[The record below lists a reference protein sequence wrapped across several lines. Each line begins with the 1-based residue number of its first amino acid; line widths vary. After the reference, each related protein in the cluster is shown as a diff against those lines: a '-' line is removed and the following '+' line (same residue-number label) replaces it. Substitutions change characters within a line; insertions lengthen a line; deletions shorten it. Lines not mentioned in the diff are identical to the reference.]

1 MTPQPQFA
9 VMLYPDQP
17 MPVLAER
24 IQWVESLGF
33 DQIFLPDHSADLR
46 NRRGMWFDSWSVLT
60 LAALTTRR
68 IRIGTLVANQILRP
82 PSQLAKQA
90 ITIDHLSH
98 GRLELGIGTGL
109 FDWDHHS
116 VGNDPWSPRQ
126 RVQRFIDYVA
136 IVDGILRSGAEN
148 FNYVGSQL
156 WAKDIVAAPGS
167 FQSPRPPI
175 IIGGQSPT
183 LLRVAAER
191 ADVWNT
197 HGPPGASA
205 QEILSITAEQNRRLD
220 QLAIAAGRDPA
231 RIRRSYTIFGPWDPT
246 RTDFTFDDVFRR
258 FGKIGVTDFV
268 LDWPRAAHVH
278 EFERIARDV
287 LPVLRGI

>member
-1 MTPQPQFA
+1 MTPRPQFG

-24 IQWVESLGF
+24 IQWVEGLGF

-46 NRRGMWFDSWSVLT
+46 NRRGMWFDSWSVLA

-68 IRIGTLVANQILRP
+68 IRIGTLVSNQILRP

-98 GRLELGIGTGL
+98 GRLELGIGAGL

-136 IVDGILRSGAEN
+136 IVDGILRSCDEV
-148 FNYVGSQL
+148 FNYVGSRL
-156 WAKDIVAAPGS
+156 WAKDIMVAPGS

-220 QLAIAAGRDPA
+220 RLAIAAGRDPA
-231 RIRRSYTIFGPWDPT
+231 GIRRSYTIFGPWDPA
-246 RTDFTFDDVFRR
+246 RTDFTFEDVFRR